1 MIEFKKKYFIL
12 YIKCKKNKEIY
23 KKFGG
28 ILNSCDLKNKLYV
41 M

>member
-1 MIEFKKKYFIL
+1 MTELKKKYFIS

-28 ILNSCDLKNKLYV
+28 ILNSRALKNKLHV